1 MLQDSLPAGTSAAQ
15 SWLYDARRD
24 VHYPKPVLRGWLHLV
39 WFEASIVLGTVLVA
53 TIAHGALELTAA
65 AIYTAALVGLFGVSA
80 LYHLGHWRLATR
92 QVLQRLDHAMI
103 FFLIA
108 GTATPAFLLAAP
120 AGYGLVG
127 LAGLWA
133 LTLAAAVL
141 HLVWMQ
147 APERLVGVTFLGL
160 GWMAGM
166 ALPAVWI
173 NTGVA
178 AAVWLLAGGLL
189 YTVGA
194 VCYHRRR
201 PDPVPAVFGYHEV
214 FHCCVCAAAAC
225 QYIAIAFF
233 IV

>member
-39 WFEASIVLGTVLVA
+39 WFEASIVLGTLLVA

-65 AIYTAALVGLFGVSA
+65 AIYTAAMVGLFGVSA
-80 LYHLGHWRLATR
+80 VYHLGHWQPATR
-92 QVLQRLDHAMI
+92 RVLQRLDHAMI
-103 FFLIA
+103 FLLIA

-120 AGYGLVG
+120 GDYG
-127 LAGLWA
+127 LAGLACLWA
-133 LTLAAAVL
+133 LTLAATVT
-141 HLVWMQ
+141 HLVWIQ
-147 APERLVGVTFLGL
+147 APERLVGATFLGL
-160 GWMAGM
+160 GWTAGM

-173 NTGVA
+173 NAGVA

-189 YTVGA
+189 YTAGA
-194 VCYHRRR
+194 VCYHHRR

-214 FHCCVCAAAAC
+214 FHTCVCAAAAC

>member
-1 MLQDSLPAGTSAAQ
+1 
-15 SWLYDARRD
+15 
-24 VHYPKPVLRGWLHLV
+24 
-39 WFEASIVLGTVLVA
+39 
-53 TIAHGALELTAA
+53 
-65 AIYTAALVGLFGVSA
+65 
-80 LYHLGHWRLATR
+80 
-92 QVLQRLDHAMI
+92 MI
-103 FFLIA
+103 FLLIA

-120 AGYGLVG
+120 GDYG
-127 LAGLWA
+127 LAGLACLWA
-133 LTLAAAVL
+133 LTLAATVT

-173 NTGVA
+173 NAGVA
-178 AAVWLLAGGLL
+178 AAVWLLAGGVL

-194 VCYHRRR
+194 VCYHHRR
-201 PDPVPAVFGYHEV
+201 PDPFPAVFGYHEV